1 MVYSNR
7 MSRLRTALVKTP
19 RWVVVALITAT
30 SVFGSVI
37 ATILAVPLSGI
48 EPHWVPALS
57 IAVLTPVLV
66 APTVTWPIV
75 GILHELEAA
84 RGEAIRHASTDLL
97 TGLLSRRRFIEIA
110 EQESSNALIA
120 RRALA
125 VILFDIDNFK
135 TINDE
140 FGHRAGDEILTLVAR
155 NCRTVLHPG
164 DQIARWGGEE
174 FVVLLPG
181 ATTPEAIAVAQRL
194 RSAINASSMIV
205 SGTEVRVSASIGLA
219 STDLGIE
226 VLDRLLV
233 LADRAMYDVKRGGKN
248 NVLAAGAEHR
258 TGSHLALRRR

>member
-1 MVYSNR
+1 
-7 MSRLRTALVKTP
+7 
-19 RWVVVALITAT
+19 
-30 SVFGSVI
+30 VI
-37 ATILAVPLSGI
+37 ATVLAMSLSGI
-48 EPHWVPALS
+48 EPHWIPALS
-57 IAVLTPVLV
+57 IAVLIPMLV
-66 APTVTWPIV
+66 APSATWPIV
-75 GILHELEAA
+75 SILHEVEQA

-110 EQESSNALIA
+110 EQESTHAMVA

-140 FGHRAGDEILTLVAR
+140 FGHRTGDEILTLVAR
-155 NCRTVLHPG
+155 NCRAALRPG

-181 ATTPEAIAVAQRL
+181 STTPEAIAMAQRL
-194 RSAINASSMIV
+194 RAAVNGSSMNV